1 MKYTYLS
8 ILTFMIILI
17 LVFFIILTVINNN
30 NKTIETFTTSSSSI
44 NYPIINYANIRTI
57 PLSKSSSFYGI
68 YVAKAEQFEES
79 SKNDDII
86 YAFSS
91 FNIADNDKLLSV
103 LNNSNISASPITLT
117 PSTNEGLDYIYYDL
131 PEDTNEK
138 YLLSN
143 VTIIHDM
150 SGDSRVLNST
160 ELNYYKNLFDITTVN
175 FLNSNPFSK
184 SQKLVTTINSVQTEN
199 NTKLHV
205 QYGFGFNDYPLLYS
219 NLALVT
225 KTKLASTT
233 TLKINSITL
242 KFVDK
247 IDGYYFDNSQESD
260 TVNMISNNANE
271 AIILPFL
278 SNIADCNKDDKIL
291 AYKYYKILKLK
302 IPWAIYDP
310 VLTNSGSESRI
321 KDALGRGVR
330 DGVITGTGYSTKK
343 DDNNVN
349 YLDGT
354 IETTITFPPGSFM
367 IPNFTCCSIT
377 KYNGIHNNNR
387 KLVLSDDANLGIG
400 HYNGIERII
409 QSSAQNG
416 KKWPNNPSQPNTKEK
431 TNWVVTCFKG
441 TANNEETIK
450 NKSIIINDNKIT
462 TSNNFINDYQRSQ
475 KALPEGTTNCG
486 SFDTLP
492 MTMQTRYETDIISDT
507 CLTNINKFNTINL
520 SIYGY
525 NLGINHIYNS
535 RDLYSDFG
543 FAYMLV
549 WDCILTDNE
558 LLIIS
563 KVLNNYVNNPISTIP
578 SIKVDIP
585 LFDGSTKERAA
596 NSALEIKRLTGTN
609 TNGLYW
615 IKPDATS
622 EAVQIFCIMDSNCNG
637 GGWMLAIEG
646 KINSVVFTYDS
657 EYWTGTNTL
666 ARGNN
671 TYFEGTSRYMDTS
684 QDAKYVIYN
693 TYPVKDCLAIF
704 DSREFP
710 GILEQRQKYTNPN
723 FPEYGWRWYERGF
736 NYNSPITLKD
746 FFLGNKRIFKYT
758 YNGAVD
764 SKTISNIF
772 TKMNGFGTYLNY
784 LDFMDRYINNN
795 GPYNKKIFSN
805 QSAYL
810 SYGFNNYV
818 VSQTPKYRVRWGG
831 IFNENTEP
839 YSYHEVKGK
848 PIYKTKNKKETY
860 TYNTGRGFYMQTKTG
875 TRYITVYDLDSNG
888 NKQIIG
894 YEQPSK
900 WVGNTEYPYL
910 PDSVDVSGGIGLYN
924 KSAGDIV
931 ENVAGNHH
939 RDLGVNKSLSFKWF
953 IR

>member
-1 MKYTYLS
+1 LS
-8 ILTFMIILI
+8 
-17 LVFFIILTVINNN
+17 
-30 NKTIETFTTSSSSI
+30 
-44 NYPIINYANIRTI
+44 R
-57 PLSKSSSFYGI
+57 SSSFYGI

-91 FNIADNDKLLSV
+91 FNVAGNGKLLSV
-103 LNNSNISASPITLT
+103 INNLTNTTSIILT
-117 PSTNEGLDYIYYDL
+117 PSTTPTPTPTTTTPTPTTTPTTTDKGLDYIYYDL
-131 PEDTNEK
+131 PEDINEK
-138 YLLSN
+138 YVLSSIKITYDLGSWYN
-143 VTIIHDM
+143 A
-150 SGDSRVLNST
+150 SET
-160 ELNYYKNLFDITTVN
+160 EKNYYLNLFDITTVN
-175 FLNSNPFSK
+175 FLNSNPFSTAQKINGDDIEVFTQRTDTNLLRIMIVYRYSDNK
-184 SQKLVTTINSVQTEN
+184 SP
-199 NTKLHV
+199 
-205 QYGFGFNDYPLLYS
+205 FLYS
-219 NLALVT
+219 NIALVT

-233 TLKINSITL
+233 TLKIL
-242 KFVDK
+242 KIIFNFKDK
-247 IDGYYFDNSQESD
+247 LDTNYYDDTRETE
-260 TVNMISNNANE
+260 TVNMISQNANE
-271 AIILPFL
+271 AIVLPILT
-278 SNIADCNKDDKIL
+278 NITDCNEEDKIL
-291 AYKYYKILKLK
+291 AYKFYKILKLK

-367 IPNFTCCSIT
+367 MPNFTCCSIT
-377 KYNGIHNNNR
+377 KYNGNNR

-409 QSSAQNG
+409 QSSAPNG

-441 TANNEETIK
+441 KANNEETIK

-462 TSNNFINDYQRSQ
+462 TRNNFMSDYERSE
-475 KALPEGTTNCG
+475 KSLPEGITNC
-486 SFDTLP
+486 SSLDTLP

-507 CLTNINKFNTINL
+507 CTTNINKFNTINL

-525 NLGINHIYNS
+525 NLGINHIYN
-535 RDLYSDFG
+535 RKDIYSDFG

-710 GILEQRQKYTNPN
+710 GNLEQRQKYTDPN

-758 YNGAVD
+758 FNGVVNSD
-764 SKTISNIF
+764 TIGNIF

-784 LDFMDRYINNN
+784 SDFMDRYIDN

-818 VSQTPKYRVRWGG
+818 VSQTPKHRVRWGG

-839 YSYHEVKGK
+839 YSYREIKGK
-848 PIYKTKNKKETY
+848 PIYKTKIKQEKY
-860 TYNTGRGFYMQTKTG
+860 TYETGRGRFKRTKTG
-875 TRYITVYDLDSNG
+875 TKNITVYVLDSNG